1 MIKRVH
7 QRPVYMVAF
16 DHRRSLRRALS
27 VIGTDDPIVGVASAD
42 WRSSAISADRNGA
55 DGPGCYVRLYHSRAV
70 PSNSW
75 LRSWSL
81 SPVVIASAASVTP
94 W

>member
-1 MIKRVH
+1 MTTIRTAAVI
-7 QRPVYMVAF
+7 
-16 DHRRSLRRALS
+16 DLRFPTSRTLNGSDAMNPDPDYSAAYPELS
-27 VIGTDDPIVGVASAD
+27 MS
-42 WRSSAISADRNGA
+42 DRNGA

-70 PSNSW
+70 PSNSR

-81 SPVVIASAASVTP
+81 SPVVIASAESVTP

>member
-1 MIKRVH
+1 MTTIRTAAAHAEVDVIPH
-7 QRPVYMVAF
+7 AEGVGLGEAVQHFAF
-16 DHRRSLRRALS
+16 FNAVS
-27 VIGTDDPIVGVASAD
+27 
-42 WRSSAISADRNGA
+42 GA

-70 PSNSW
+70 PSNSR

-81 SPVVIASAASVTP
+81 SPVVIASAESVTP